1 MEPAM
6 RTIAA
11 VLLTLHFQAT
21 APPNL
26 PPAYPRTGATKIF
39 DNPAVQV
46 WNIAWLKDQ
55 PSPLHRHIY
64 DLAGVYYE
72 PGDRLIIS
80 PEGAKR
86 PVSTKA
92 WDVTSQR
99 VGVTH
104 IEEGTSERPLRAIF
118 VEMKTQTPYGTA
130 AAAKDAPAFS
140 GAGATQRLDNDR
152 VTVWEYVGPI
162 APARHTH
169 IRDTVA
175 VAVESPTPR
184 VTWIAKGTAHAGEAA
199 ANASR
204 VYLFELK

>member
-1 MEPAM
+1 MEPVM
-6 RTIAA
+6 RVIAFFVA
-11 VLLTLHFQAT
+11 LSVQA
-21 APPNL
+21 APPRDL
-26 PPAYPRTGATKIF
+26 PPAYPRTGATRIL

-46 WNIAWLKDQ
+46 WNIAWLKDS

-80 PEGAKR
+80 PEGVKR

-104 IEEGTSERPLRAIF
+104 IEQGTSDRPLRAIF
-118 VEMKTQTPYGTA
+118 VEMKKQESYGTA
-130 AAAKDAPAFS
+130 AATEDAPAFS
-140 GAGATQRLDNDR
+140 GAGATRRLDNDR
-152 VTVWEYVGPI
+152 VTVWEYIGPI
-162 APARHTH
+162 APVRHTH
-169 IRDTVA
+169 SRDTVA
-175 VAVESPTPR
+175 VAFESAAPR
-184 VTWIAKGTAHAGEAA
+184 VAWIPKGTAHADEGAPNAA
-199 ANASR
+199 R

>member
-1 MEPAM
+1 M
-6 RTIAA
+6 RVIAA
-11 VLLTLHFQAT
+11 VLFSAYLQAT
-21 APPNL
+21 PQLNL
-26 PPAYPRTGATKIF
+26 PPAYPRTGATKIL

-46 WNIAWLKDQ
+46 WNIAWLKDS

-80 PEGAKR
+80 AEGAKR

-118 VEMKTQTPYGTA
+118 VELKRQEPYGTA
-130 AAAKDAPAFS
+130 TAANDAPAFS

-152 VTVWEYVGPI
+152 VTVWEYIGPI
-162 APARHTH
+162 AAVRHTH
-169 IRDTVA
+169 LRDTVA
-175 VAVESPTPR
+175 VAFESAAPR
-184 VTWIAKGTAHAGEAA
+184 VTWIPKGTAHTDEGAA
-199 ANASR
+199 TAAR

>member
-1 MEPAM
+1 M
-6 RTIAA
+6 RVIA
-11 VLLTLHFQAT
+11 VLLLSLYLQAT
-21 APPNL
+21 PQPDL
-26 PPAYPRTGATKIF
+26 PPAYPRTGATKVL
-39 DNPAVQV
+39 DNAAVQV

-55 PSPLHRHIY
+55 PSPLHRHVY

-72 PGDRLIIS
+72 PGDRMIIS

-118 VEMKTQTPYGTA
+118 VEMKRQDSYGTA
-130 AAAKDAPAFS
+130 PAARDAPAFS

-162 APARHTH
+162 ASAPHTH
-169 IRDTVA
+169 TRDTVV
-175 VAVESPTPR
+175 VAFQSPAPR
-184 VTWIAKGTAHAGEAA
+184 ATWLAKGTAHADEGAPD
-199 ANASR
+199 ASR